1 MYTVQTV
8 YDVYVHRVDLH
19 ILIFDKVIKPDFFKY
34 YSIDNMQIFYNKIRN
49 YSATAAA
56 VLIKIDYIHLMS
68 RREKNILEYRMSK
81 QKENNN

>member
-49 YSATAAA
+49 YSATAAT